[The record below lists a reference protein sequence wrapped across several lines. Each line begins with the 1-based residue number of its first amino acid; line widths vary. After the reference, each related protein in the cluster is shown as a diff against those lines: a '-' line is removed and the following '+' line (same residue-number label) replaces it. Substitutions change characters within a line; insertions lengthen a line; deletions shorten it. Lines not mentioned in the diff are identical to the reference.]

1 MRCSIFYEVKYV
13 LSVPFV
19 RKVYKMRK
27 RLLIHAE
34 MSFSDLKKKPNFN
47 LFIFLGGPT
56 FVDLGIYINSFYD
69 ISEQTMVSK
78 TLHSYPLHPSP
89 LFPPSEHPQ

>member
-1 MRCSIFYEVKYV
+1 MFYFLRSQVRFECTVCAESVQNAETSTDSCGNVIF
-13 LSVPFV
+13 
-19 RKVYKMRK
+19 R
-27 RLLIHAE
+27 
-34 MSFSDLKKKPNFN
+34 LKKKPNFN